1 MLQPSGP
8 VLQRDVHW
16 NQALSLSAVG
26 EAREPPRPGKIQDRL
41 ESNIP
46 LVCKETKRKKV
57 QGLLSAID
65 IRLCKCLCPVWPPA
79 LWAGWRRACHP
90 RTPRLNTRDFVTTAP
105 NDILIHGDFSSAPFR
120 GAVKSSSESY
130 SAWETALSCLRA
142 CGPCQVQEPNEE
154 RLVTHAPKPSKFSN
168 VSQAARMCFLCSL
181 CLL

>member
-65 IRLCKCLCPVWPPA
+65 IRPLQVSLPCMASSTLGWMEEGLPPSD
-79 LWAGWRRACHP
+79 
-90 RTPRLNTRDFVTTAP
+90 TPSETRDFVTTAP
-105 NDILIHGDFSSAPFR
+105 NDILIHGDFSSTPFR

-142 CGPCQVQEPNEE
+142 CGPCQVQEPSEE
-154 RLVTHAPKPSKFSN
+154 RLVTQAPKPSKFSN